1 MPTNMNKINT
11 LSKYNPLR
19 PGAPFSTLKIAFA
32 SLLLF
37 AVVLTGCKKDDFEG
51 EVSGDC
57 PVIVATDPLDKAVDV
72 ATNKVISISFN
83 TDMDASTINGSTFQ
97 IKQGTTVVPGTIQP
111 TASAKTFNFTPTTAL
126 LPFTT
131 YTGTVTTGARDN
143 FKTAMEENFTW
154 TFTTIPQVTVAF
166 APLLSGTVTGAG
178 YFAQGSV
185 HTVNAVANTGFAFV
199 NWTQNG
205 TEVSKSPSY
214 QFTMAGNKALVAN
227 FTVIVA
233 GNFAVNLT
241 SSPIAGGTTIGAGAF
256 AGGTSVTVTA
266 TPNVGYTFVN
276 WTENGTSVSTNTTYV
291 FTLTG
296 NRNLVANY
304 TLLPGGIGVGPQLIN
319 LGTAID
325 FVTLTKAGIT
335 TTGVTKIT
343 GNIGVS
349 PAAATSITGFALIKN
364 GTFATST
371 LVTGNIYTADYDA
384 PTPAKMTTAIA
395 DMETAYTTANGL
407 IIPAPIV
414 GIHAGDISGKILA
427 PGLYKWATAVLVT
440 SAGVT
445 LNGGPNDTWVF
456 QIAQNLTIS
465 NNAKITLTGG
475 AQAKNIFWVVAGQAT
490 LGTASDF
497 SGIILG
503 KTLISLG
510 TGAKV
515 KGRLFAQT
523 SVTLDAATI
532 TQP

>member
-1 MPTNMNKINT
+1 MNKINT
-11 LSKYNPLR
+11 LSKYNPLH
-19 PGAPFSTLKIAFA
+19 PGATLSTLKIAFA
-32 SLLLF
+32 SIILF
-37 AVVLTGCKKDDFEG
+37 AVILTGCKKDDFEG

-72 ATNKVISISFN
+72 AINKVIAITFN
-83 TDMDASTINGSTFQ
+83 TDMDATTITSSSFQ
-97 IKQGTTVVPGTIQP
+97 IKQGTTVVPGTIEAA
-111 TASAKTFNFTPTTAL
+111 TERTFYFTPTVDL

-131 YTGTVTTGARDN
+131 YTGTVTTSARDN
-143 FKTAMEENFTW
+143 FKTAMEENYTW
-154 TFTTIPQVTVAF
+154 TFTTIPRVTLSF

-178 YFAQGSV
+178 YFAQGAA

-199 NWTQNG
+199 NWTLNG
-205 TEVSKSPSY
+205 VEASKSASY

-227 FTVIVA
+227 FVAIVP
-233 GNFAVNLT
+233 GNFSVNLT
-241 SSPIAGGTTIGAGAF
+241 SSPLAGGINVGAGSF
-256 AGGTSVTVTA
+256 AAGTLVTVTA
-266 TPNVGYTFVN
+266 TANPNYSFVN
-276 WTENGTSVSTNTTYV
+276 WTENGTIVSTLSSYAFNIAN
-291 FTLTG
+291 
-296 NRNLVANY
+296 NRVLVANY
-304 TLLPGGIGVGPQLIN
+304 IAVPGGGAAIGPGAIN
-319 LGTAID
+319 LGTALD

-349 PAAATSITGFALIKN
+349 PAAATAITGFALVKK

-407 IIPAPIV
+407 TTPAPIV

-427 PGLYKWATAVLVT
+427 PGLYKWATAVLV
-440 SAGVT
+440 SGAGVT

-490 LGTASDF
+490 LGTGSDV
-497 SGIILG
+497 SGIILS

-510 TGAKV
+510 TGAKF